1 MWACFSVCNWVIT
14 KTHSFND
21 CSKTLCSLINVSL
34 KTKIMKFGER
44 RVHVLQGKTNE
55 ITFERK
61 TFYFMNMKISH
72 FFFFSSFLFL
82 SFLSFFFPSLFS
94 FYRSLFSGNYCNS
107 KDTKKKEGLQGHEA
121 LECSSGKK
129 ADGTSKPSVSLTPRK
144 PPSHS

>member
-72 FFFFSSFLFL
+72 FFSSLPSSFFHFYLSSFLLCFLFIGL
-82 SFLSFFFPSLFS
+82 SFQVITVTQRTQSAS
-94 FYRSLFSGNYCNS
+94 
-107 KDTKKKEGLQGHEA
+107 Q
-121 LECSSGKK
+121 
-129 ADGTSKPSVSLTPRK
+129 SVSIIIYKSKNSVNFGKFHTI
-144 PPSHS
+144 HSIYSKHNFH